1 MADAH
6 YENPRLAALYDPL
19 DADRSDLEVYAEM
32 AAEFGVRDV
41 LDIGCG
47 TGTFGCLLAAR
58 GFTVTGLDPA
68 SASLDIAR
76 SKMFADKV
84 RWVNGTVSD
93 LADLQVDLVTMTGNV
108 AQVFLTDAE
117 WDAVLGAARQT
128 LRPGGR
134 LVFETRDPARRAW
147 LEWNRQDT
155 YQKAAHP
162 GIGTIETWSD
172 VTDIRDVSACLVTFR
187 TTYVFESDGAVHT
200 SDSTLRFRTRQEVTD
215 SLSAAGFTVAEVRDA
230 PDRPG
235 REFVF
240 IAIPV
245 SQPGDRS
252 VPPRTCTGSPPGIT
266 GSRGSVRRNN
276 QAAGPGP

>member
-1 MADAH
+1 LTGVADAH

-19 DADRSDLEVYAEM
+19 DPDRFDLEVYAAM
-32 AAEFGVRDV
+32 AAEFGARDV

-58 GFTVTGLDPA
+58 GFTVTALDPA
-68 SASLDIAR
+68 SASLAIAR
-76 SKMFADKV
+76 SKPFADKV
-84 RWVNGTVSD
+84 RWVNGTASD
-93 LADLQVDLVTMTGNV
+93 LPDLQVDLVTMTGNV

-117 WDAVLGAARQT
+117 WDAVLGAARHA

-155 YQKAAHP
+155 YQKAPLP
-162 GIGTIETWSD
+162 GIGTIEAWND
-172 VTDIRDVSACLVTFR
+172 VTDARPGLVTFR
-187 TTYVFESDGAVHT
+187 STCAFDSDGAVLT
-200 SDSTLRFRTRQEVTD
+200 SDSTLRFRSRAEVTD

-230 PDRPG
+230 PDRPS

-240 IAIPV
+240 IAIPG
-245 SQPGDRS
+245 SQPDD
-252 VPPRTCTGSPPGIT
+252 PGWT
-266 GSRGSVRRNN
+266 TDTEH
-276 QAAGPGP
+276 